1 VSLHHGNCKKLFF
14 LLVTILKNAF
24 RQTMSSCAKT
34 TGAGGPRDG
43 GVEQGVEAGVEEA
56 IATVGAARNSELDD
70 IYPASDLQD
79 QEFLRQET
87 ESNGAG
93 GGAAEESLSVQIC
106 LTLPAC
112 TSPDSL
118 Y

>member
-1 VSLHHGNCKKLFF
+1 
-14 LLVTILKNAF
+14 
-24 RQTMSSCAKT
+24 MSSCAKT
-34 TGAGGPRDG
+34 TGAGGARDG

>member
-1 VSLHHGNCKKLFF
+1 VLLFAKSHPGFIAKASERPEVVASAWDPRRTHAKSSAAPDKVSLHHGNCKKLFF

-34 TGAGGPRDG
+34 TGAGGARDG

-70 IYPASDLQD
+70 IYPASDL
-79 QEFLRQET
+79 
-87 ESNGAG
+87 
-93 GGAAEESLSVQIC
+93 
-106 LTLPAC
+106 
-112 TSPDSL
+112 
-118 Y
+118 